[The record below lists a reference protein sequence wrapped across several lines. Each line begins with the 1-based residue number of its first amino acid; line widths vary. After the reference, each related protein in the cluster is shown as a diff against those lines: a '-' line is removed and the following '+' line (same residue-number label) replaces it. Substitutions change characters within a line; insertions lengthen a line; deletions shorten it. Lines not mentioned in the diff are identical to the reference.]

1 MKVALNP
8 YVLAGVVLVAIPGS
22 RKVLREAVKGVI
34 LIGFVISDELQAI
47 AEEVKNGDSTSPAK
61 AKQSQIEPPA
71 HECKS
76 PACRCQI
83 SSQKDYCNQ
92 FCGDVEVPEDAI
104 GCGCGH
110 AGCDIT
116 QQLGNESAFHRNTA
130 A

>member
-1 MKVALNP
+1 MK
-8 YVLAGVVLVAIPGS
+8 GVVS
-22 RKVLREAVKGVI
+22 
-34 LIGFVISDELQAI
+34 IGFVISDELQAI
-47 AEEVKNGDSTSPAK
+47 VEEAKNGVSITPTTVE
-61 AKQSQIEPPA
+61 QSSIEPA
-71 HECKS
+71 VHECKS

-83 SSQKDYCNQ
+83 SGQNDYCNQ

-110 AGCDIT
+110 SGCDIT